1 MAVSVLDPA
10 VVAAIDDLEVA
21 ARYIVEG
28 LRTGEHRSPFHG
40 FSAEFSQYRPYRP
53 GDDLKYLDWKVLAR
67 TDRLYT
73 RQFRETTNL
82 SAMLVLDAS
91 ASMAFPSA
99 RTSSTGGTSS
109 TRALEVSKFAYAR
122 MIAAALAYLLV
133 QQGDAVGLM
142 TSDNGQL
149 VYLPPRGGRTHLRRL
164 LAQLSKLTP
173 AGAWSPGTV
182 IARAAEL
189 LRRRGVLLMLS
200 DFYDDEAATLTEL
213 KRASRRGHEAAVLQ
227 IMSRA
232 EIEFPY
238 TGGTE
243 FEDLESPAR
252 RIVDAAGIARGYRA
266 KVAEF
271 LEGWRTDART
281 SGLDYALLT
290 TDKPLDDALRGYLI
304 RRGAGR
310 DVTPLV
316 GTPAGPSG
324 SAN

>member
-1 MAVSVLDPA
+1 MSLSVLDPA
-10 VVAAIDDLEVA
+10 VVAAIDDLEVV

-82 SAMLVLDAS
+82 SAMLVLDSS
-91 ASMAFPSA
+91 ASMAYPSA
-99 RTSSTGGTSS
+99 GQGND
-109 TRALEVSKFAYAR
+109 VSKFAYAR

-133 QQGDAVGLM
+133 QQGDRVGLM
-142 TSDNGQL
+142 TTDNGRL
-149 VYLPPRGGRTHLRRL
+149 VYLPPRGGKTHLRRL
-164 LAQLSKLTP
+164 LAELSKLKP
-173 AGAWSPGTV
+173 AGSWTPSTV
-182 IARAAEL
+182 ITRAAEL

-213 KRASRRGHEAAVLQ
+213 KRASRRGHEAAMLQ
-227 IMSRA
+227 VMSKS

-266 KVAEF
+266 RVAEF
-271 LEGWRTDART
+271 LERWRTDAKS

-290 TDKPLDDALRGYLI
+290 TDRPPDETLRGYLI

-310 DVTPLV
+310 DVTPLL
-316 GTPAGPSG
+316 GTPAGQSG

>member
-1 MAVSVLDPA
+1 MTESVLDPA
-10 VVAAIDDLEVA
+10 VVAAIDDLEVV

-28 LRTGEHRSPFHG
+28 LRTGEHRSPLHG
-40 FSAEFSQYRPYRP
+40 FSAEFSQYRPYRQ

-91 ASMAFPSA
+91 ASMAYPA
-99 RTSSTGGTSS
+99 AG
-109 TRALEVSKFAYAR
+109 VSKFVYAR

-142 TSDNGQL
+142 TTENGRL
-149 VYLPPRGGRTHLRRL
+149 VYLPPRGGKTHLRRL
-164 LAQLSKLTP
+164 LAQLSTLTP
-173 AGAWSPGTV
+173 SGAWTPSSV
-182 IARAAEL
+182 ITRAAEL

-213 KRASRRGHEAAVLQ
+213 KRASRRGHEAAMLQ
-227 IMSRA
+227 VMSKP

-252 RIVDAAGIARGYRA
+252 RIVDATGIARTYRA
-266 KVAEF
+266 QVAEF
-271 LEGWRTDART
+271 LERWRTGART
-281 SGLDYALLT
+281 SGIDYALLT
-290 TDKPLDDALRGYLI
+290 TDRPPDEALRGYLI

-310 DVTPLV
+310 DVTPLL
-316 GTPAGPSG
+316 GTPAGQSG
-324 SAN
+324 SSN

>member
-1 MAVSVLDPA
+1 MSLSVLDPA
-10 VVAAIDDLEVA
+10 VVAAIDDLEVV

-82 SAMLVLDAS
+82 SAMLVLDS
-91 ASMAFPSA
+91 TASMAYPA
-99 RTSSTGGTSS
+99 DG
-109 TRALEVSKFAYAR
+109 VSKFVYAR

-142 TSDNGQL
+142 TTANDKL
-149 VYLPPRGGRTHLRRL
+149 VYLPPRGGKTHLRRVL
-164 LAQLSKLTP
+164 TTLSKLTP
-173 AGAWSPGTV
+173 SGSWAPHTV

-200 DFYDDEAATLTEL
+200 DFYDNEAATLTEL
-213 KRASRRGHEAAVLQ
+213 KRAARRGHEAAMLQ

-238 TGGTE
+238 SGGTE
-243 FEDLESPAR
+243 FEDLETSTR
-252 RIVDAAGIARGYRA
+252 RIVDAATIARGYRA
-266 KVAEF
+266 RVAEF
-271 LEGWRTDART
+271 LETWRTGARA
-281 SGLDYALLT
+281 GGIDYALMT
-290 TDKPLDDALRGYLI
+290 TDRPPNDALRGYLI

-310 DVTPLV
+310 DVTPM
-316 GTPAGPSG
+316 AGVTG
-324 SAN
+324 

>member
-1 MAVSVLDPA
+1 MSVLDPA
-10 VVAAIDDLEVA
+10 VVAAIDDLEVV

-91 ASMAFPSA
+91 ASMAYPA
-99 RTSSTGGTSS
+99 AGQTND
-109 TRALEVSKFAYAR
+109 VSKFAYAR

-133 QQGDAVGLM
+133 EQGDAVGLM
-142 TSDNGQL
+142 TTQDGRL
-149 VYLPPRGGRTHLRRL
+149 VYLPPRGGKTHLRRV
-164 LAQLSKLTP
+164 LAELSKLTP
-173 AGAWSPGTV
+173 SGSWSPGAV

-189 LRRRGVLLMLS
+189 LRRRGMLLMLS

-213 KRASRRGHEAAVLQ
+213 KRASRRGHEAAIIQV
-227 IMSRA
+227 ISKP
-232 EIEFPY
+232 EIEFPFS
-238 TGGTE
+238 GGME

-252 RIVDAAGIARGYRA
+252 VIVDAATIGRQYRA
-266 KVAEF
+266 KIAEF
-271 LEGWRTDART
+271 LERWRSDARQG
-281 SGLDYALLT
+281 GLDYALLT
-290 TDKPLDDALRGYLI
+290 TDRPPDDALRGYLI

-316 GTPAGPSG
+316 GAPSAQSG
-324 SAN
+324 SAS

>member
-1 MAVSVLDPA
+1 MAASVLDPE
-10 VVAAIDDLEVA
+10 VVAAIDDLEVV

-91 ASMAFPSA
+91 ASMAYPTA
-99 RTSSTGGTSS
+99 G
-109 TRALEVSKFAYAR
+109 VSKFAYAR
-122 MIAAALAYLLV
+122 MIAAALAYLLA

-142 TSDNGQL
+142 TTENGRL
-149 VYLPPRGGRTHLRRL
+149 VYLPPRGGKTHLRRL
-164 LAQLSKLTP
+164 LAQLSRLSP
-173 AGAWSPGTV
+173 SGSWSPSTV
-182 IARAAEL
+182 ITRAAEL

-213 KRASRRGHEAAVLQ
+213 KRASRRGHEAAILQVL
-227 IMSRA
+227 SKA

-252 RIVDAAGIARGYRA
+252 RIVDAGGIAREYRA

-271 LEGWRTDART
+271 LERWRTDARG

-290 TDKPLDDALRGYLI
+290 TDRPPDDALRGYLI

-310 DVTPLV
+310 DVTPLL
-316 GTPAGPSG
+316 GTPAGQSG
-324 SAN
+324 SSH

>member
-1 MAVSVLDPA
+1 MSPSASVLDPA
-10 VVAAIDDLEVA
+10 VVAAIDDLEVV
-21 ARYIVEG
+21 ARHIVEG

-91 ASMAFPSA
+91 ASMAYPTMRDDA
-99 RTSSTGGTSS
+99 G
-109 TRALEVSKFAYAR
+109 VSKFVYAR

-142 TSDNGQL
+142 TMADGKF
-149 VYLPPRGGRTHLRRL
+149 VYVPPRGGRMHLRRVL
-164 LAQLSKLTP
+164 GRLSTLTP
-173 AGAWSPGTV
+173 SGSWTPGAV

-189 LRRRGVLLMLS
+189 MRRRGVMLVLS
-200 DFYDDEAATLTEL
+200 DFYDAEDETLTEL
-213 KRASRRGHEAAVLQ
+213 KRAARRGHETAVLQ
-227 IMSRA
+227 CMSRR

-238 TGGTE
+238 TGGIE
-243 FEDLESPAR
+243 FEDLETGGTRLVEASSL
-252 RIVDAAGIARGYRA
+252 AAGYRA
-266 KVAEF
+266 RVTEF
-271 LEGWRTDART
+271 INRWRNQAKS
-281 SGLDYALLT
+281 SGLDYALMT
-290 TDKPLDDALRGYLI
+290 TDIPPDDALRGYLI

-310 DVTPLV
+310 DLSPL
-316 GTPAGPSG
+316 AG
-324 SAN
+324 SAR